1 MKTDNRL
8 IDNLQAGKTSVG
20 CVITMSDLVV
30 SELAGDCGM
39 DFVWI
44 DAEHAPHTIQDV
56 QRHLIALRGTGCAGL
71 VRVRADEPM
80 LIKPYLDLAPDGII
94 VPMVNTPELAEAAV
108 AACRYPPSREALRRT
123 GPSSREALR
132 RTGPL
137 TGIRGCG
144 VRRAVRY
151 GAVDFFDYVKTSE
164 HWPLVICQIEHVDA
178 VKNLDKILKVPG
190 VDSFCIGPCDLSG
203 SMGILNQMDD
213 PELNK
218 VIDEVAAKIKKAG
231 KWLGTAA
238 GDFPRWKARGVDWF
252 AGTSDWGAMAA
263 GIRSFKKECDESF
276 A

>member
-1 MKTDNRL
+1 MEIKNRL
-8 IDNLQAGKTSVG
+8 FDNLNTGKTSIG
-20 CVITMSDLVV
+20 AIITMSDLIA

-56 QRHLIALRGTGCAGL
+56 QKHLIALRGTGCAGL
-71 VRVRADEPM
+71 VRVRAGEPM
-80 LIKPYLDLAPDGII
+80 LIKPYLDIAPDGII
-94 VPMVNTPELAEAAV
+94 VPMVNTPEQAEAAV
-108 AACRYPPSREALRRT
+108 AACRYPK
-123 GPSSREALR
+123 
-132 RTGPL
+132 

-151 GAVDFFDYVKTSE
+151 GAVDFFDYLKESE
-164 HWPLVICQIEHVDA
+164 RWPLVICQIEHIDA

-218 VIDEVAAKIKKAG
+218 VLDEVALKIKKAG

-238 GDFPRWKARGVDWF
+238 GGFPRWKERGVDWC
-252 AGTSDWGAMAA
+252 AGVSDWGAMAA
-263 GIRSFKKECDESF
+263 GFRSFKKDCDEVR
-276 A
+276 

>member
-1 MKTDNRL
+1 MNVGNRL
-8 IDNLQAGKTSVG
+8 FDNLNAGKTSVG
-20 CVITMSDLVV
+20 TIVTMSDLVV

-71 VRVRADEPM
+71 VRVRACDPM
-80 LIKPYLDLAPDGII
+80 LIKPYLDIAPDGII
-94 VPMVNTPELAEAAV
+94 VPMVNTPEQAEAAV
-108 AACRYPPSREALRRT
+108 AACRYPPSRDAPR
-123 GPSSREALR
+123 GA
-132 RTGPL
+132 GPL
-137 TGIRGCG
+137 GIRGCG

-151 GAVDFFDYVKTSE
+151 GAEDFFDYLKCSAR
-164 HWPLVICQIEHVDA
+164 WPLVICQIEHVDA
-178 VKNLDKILKVPG
+178 VRNLDRILKVPG

-203 SMGILNQMDD
+203 SMGILNRMDD

-231 KWLGTAA
+231 KILGTAA

-252 AGTSDWGAMAA
+252 AGVSDWGAMAA
-263 GIRSFKKECDESF
+263 GIRAFKAACEE
-276 A
+276 AV

>member
-1 MKTDNRL
+1 MKIENRL
-8 IDNLQAGKTSVG
+8 FANLASGRTSIGAV
-20 CVITMSDLVV
+20 VTMSDLVV

-44 DAEHAPHTIQDV
+44 DAEHGPHTIQDV

-80 LIKPYLDLAPDGII
+80 LIKPYLDIAPDGII

-108 AACRYPPSREALRRT
+108 AACRYPPK
-123 GPSSREALR
+123 GM
-132 RTGPL
+132 
-137 TGIRGCG
+137 RGCG

-151 GAVDFFDYVKTSE
+151 GAVDFFDYLKASE
-164 HWPLVICQIEHVDA
+164 KWPLVICQIEHVDA
-178 VKNLDKILKVPG
+178 VRNLDKILKVPG

-203 SMGILNQMDD
+203 SMGILNQMED
-213 PELNK
+213 PELNR
-218 VIDEVAAKIKKAG
+218 VIDEVALKIKKAG

-238 GDFPRWKARGVDWF
+238 GGFARWKERGVDWF

-263 GIRSFKKECDESF
+263 GIRAFKADCDKVRGAADGVS

>member
-1 MKTDNRL
+1 MEIKNRL
-8 IDNLQAGKTSVG
+8 FDNLKAGRTSVG
-20 CVITMSDLVV
+20 CVVTSSDLTV

-39 DFVWI
+39 DFCWI

-71 VRVRADEPM
+71 VRVRACEPM

-108 AACRYPPSREALRRT
+108 AACRYPPSRD
-123 GPSSREALR
+123 ALR

-137 TGIRGCG
+137 GIRGCG
-144 VRRAVRY
+144 VRRAIRY
-151 GAVDFFDYVKTSE
+151 GAEDFFDYVKYSE
-164 HWPLVICQIEHVDA
+164 RWPLVICQIEHIDA

-203 SMGILNQMDD
+203 SMGILNRMDD
-213 PELNK
+213 LELNK

-231 KWLGTAA
+231 KVLGTAA
-238 GDFPRWKARGVDWF
+238 GDFPRWLKRGVDWF

-263 GIRSFKKECDESF
+263 GIRAFRKDCDAAIKTDSVH

>member
-1 MKTDNRL
+1 MMANRPNWPNRFM
-8 IDNLQAGKTSVG
+8 DNLGKKVSIGGIV
-20 CVITMSDLVV
+20 TMSDLTV
-30 SELAGDCGM
+30 SELCGDCGM

-44 DAEHAPHTIQDV
+44 DAEHGPHTIERVMQ
-56 QRHLIALRGTGCAGL
+56 HLIALRGTGCAGL

-80 LIKPYLDLAPDGII
+80 LIKPYLDIAPDGII

-108 AACRYPPSREALRRT
+108 AACRYPK
-123 GPSSREALR
+123 
-132 RTGPL
+132 

-151 GAVDFFDYVKTSE
+151 GAVDFFDYLNDSE

-178 VKNLDKILKVPG
+178 VKNLDKILAVPG
-190 VDSFCIGPCDLSG
+190 IDSICVGPCDLSG

-213 PELNK
+213 PELNR
-218 VIDEVAAKIKKAG
+218 VIDEVCLKVKKAG
-231 KWLGTAA
+231 KLLGTAA

-252 AGTSDWGAMAA
+252 AGMSDWGAMAM
-263 GIRSFKKECDESF
+263 GMRQFKKSCDEV

>member
-1 MKTDNRL
+1 MEIKNRL
-8 IDNLQAGKTSVG
+8 FDNLNTGKTSIG
-20 CVITMSDLVV
+20 AIITMSDLIA

-56 QRHLIALRGTGCAGL
+56 QKHLIALRGTGCAGL
-71 VRVRADEPM
+71 VRVRAGEPM
-80 LIKPYLDLAPDGII
+80 LIKPYLDIAPDGII
-94 VPMVNTPELAEAAV
+94 VPMVNTPEQAEAAV
-108 AACRYPPSREALRRT
+108 AACRYPK
-123 GPSSREALR
+123 
-132 RTGPL
+132 

-151 GAVDFFDYVKTSE
+151 GAVDFFDYLKESE
-164 HWPLVICQIEHVDA
+164 RWPLVICQIEHIDA

-218 VIDEVAAKIKKAG
+218 VLDEVALKIKKAG

-238 GDFPRWKARGVDWF
+238 GGFSRWKERGVDWF
-252 AGTSDWGAMAA
+252 AGVSDWGAMAA
-263 GIRSFKKECDESF
+263 GFRSFKKDCDEVR
-276 A
+276 